1 MQKLPHDYSHGI
13 ILFVFNCFRLRPT
26 PGSSERS
33 PISILFFSQ
42 FLDGVNQFFN
52 RFNLQIVGERDVESR
67 FEFHYE
73 FHSVEGVETEF
84 VEIIVDFE
92 IYIFAAKFFYDF
104 VYLLQNIHNSLRL
117 VNLLKHRGR
126 FSR

>member
-73 FHSVEGVETEF
+73 FHSVEGVEAEF

-92 IYIFAAKFFYDF
+92 IDIFAAKFFYDF

>member
-52 RFNLQIVGERDVESR
+52 RFNLQIVGERDIESR

-92 IYIFAAKFFYDF
+92 IDIFAAKFFYDF